1 MEQKKDFSN
10 LFLSHSALIFLK
22 ASETRNF
29 SETAKFFRIT
39 QSAVSRSMR
48 EWEKSWGCP
57 LFDRSSRPISLT
69 AEGRIINQELQKH
82 LKSFLDL
89 ADSIRKESN
98 LKPVVRVG
106 CVESL
111 SVDLLPK
118 LILQLRDKTRQIVTI
133 LATSNSLHR
142 ELLEGKLDIIISSD
156 STAELS
162 GRQPPRTAKIIK
174 RLQLLEILERPSI
187 LRFALYQISPC
198 FRRRQ
203 IK

>member
-1 MEQKKDFSN
+1 MEQKEDFSN

-82 LKSFLDL
+82 LNKRIT
-89 ADSIRKESN
+89 IR
-98 LKPVVRVG
+98 R
-106 CVESL
+106 
-111 SVDLLPK
+111 
-118 LILQLRDKTRQIVTI
+118 TI
-133 LATSNSLHR
+133 
-142 ELLEGKLDIIISSD
+142 E
-156 STAELS
+156 
-162 GRQPPRTAKIIK
+162 
-174 RLQLLEILERPSI
+174 
-187 LRFALYQISPC
+187 
-198 FRRRQ
+198 
-203 IK
+203 

>member
-39 QSAVSRSMR
+39 QSAVSRSR
-48 EWEKSWGCP
+48 RDWEKSWGCP

-142 ELLEGKLDIIISSD
+142 ELL
-156 STAELS
+156 
-162 GRQPPRTAKIIK
+162 
-174 RLQLLEILERPSI
+174 
-187 LRFALYQISPC
+187 
-198 FRRRQ
+198 
-203 IK
+203 